1 MRRLQDLRVNDT
13 DSRCG
18 LDISKYAVRIAA
30 KKTKGIFIVGNAY
43 HIPLADASC
52 DLILSIFSPYNEQE
66 LHRCLKP

>member
-1 MRRLQDLRVNDT
+1 MRRLQDLRVNDA
-13 DSRCG
+13 DSRYG

-30 KKTKGIFIVGNAY
+30 KKTKGTFIVGNAY
-43 HIPLADASC
+43 TTPLADASC